1 MDKSIAGR
9 EAAALIKAN
18 DRLQQQVLSS
28 IHEAIAIINH
38 DYIITYWNAVAEKI
52 YGWSA
57 DEATGKNVV
66 ELLRIEVP
74 GEGVDNVFTRAL
86 KEISYGGD
94 MILYHQDGWPV
105 PTHVHAQVIRDEQ
118 GEFLGIVATFRDMT
132 GSVECQQKLAFQARI
147 LDNVHDAVAAVD
159 ENDIITY
166 CNKAFEDMFGLPREE
181 ILGQRNTSI
190 IQRFAVPDDQAQIL
204 QRFNERGFRIL
215 GENNFTDIGCINQN
229 GATIYLDINTTMLVG
244 PYDEY
249 RGFIASVRDI
259 TERKMAEDER
269 RKSEQWLALAISVG
283 RLGTYDGCFESGES
297 TCNDEFYRILGYQP
311 GEVRPTMEAFWE
323 RVHPGNRDADM
334 AHMAENMRK
343 GGYSTHEIRLMWR
356 DGTIRW
362 IENRAYVEHD
372 KGGQP
377 LRYYGVIIDVT
388 RFKLAEQALRES
400 EQRLEE
406 MVRERTRELETAQK
420 KPSRR

>member
-1 MDKSIAGR
+1 MDKSITGG

-38 DYIITYWNAVAEKI
+38 DYIITYWNAVAEKV

-66 ELLRIEVP
+66 NLLRIEVP
-74 GEGVDNVFTRAL
+74 GEGIDNVFTRAL
-86 KEISYGGD
+86 KEISCGGD

-118 GEFLGIVATFRDMT
+118 GEFLGMVATFRDMS

-166 CNKAFEDMFGLPREE
+166 CNKAFEDMFGVPREE

-269 RKSEQWLALAISVG
+269 RKSEQWLSLALSVG
-283 RLGTYDGCFESGES
+283 RLGTYDRNIKTGES
-297 TCNDEFYRILGYQP
+297 ACNDEFYRIVGYQP
-311 GEVRPTMEAFWE
+311 GEVRPTLEAFWE
-323 RVHPGNRDADM
+323 RVHPDDRAAAFVDR
-334 AHMAENMRK
+334 ENNIRK
-343 GGYSTHEIRLMWR
+343 GGYFTHEMRLLWR
-356 DGTIRW
+356 DGTIHW
-362 IENRAYVEHD
+362 IDNRGFAEHD
-372 KGGQP
+372 QEGQP
-377 LRYYGVIIDVT
+377 VRFYGVIIDIT

-406 MVRERTRELETAQK
+406 MVRERTRELEIAK
-420 KPSRR
+420 KSPPGR